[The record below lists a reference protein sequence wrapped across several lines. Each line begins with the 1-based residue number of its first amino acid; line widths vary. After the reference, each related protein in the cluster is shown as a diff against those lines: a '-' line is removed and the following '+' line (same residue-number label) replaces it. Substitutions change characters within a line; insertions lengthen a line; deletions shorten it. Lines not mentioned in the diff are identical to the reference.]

1 MKRISAYIPLGVGLL
16 LLCGYVYIFRDL
28 PDIGTVY
35 DHLLTPSIRI
45 TDRHGE
51 LLYEIIPE
59 DGGRHS
65 VVSIDEIPDCIKL
78 ATIAVEDGN
87 FYQNPGVDLQ
97 GIIRAF
103 WINLKGGE
111 ILAGGSTITQQ
122 VAKNLLLPE
131 TERAEISIRR
141 KLRETAL
148 AWQLTRNYSKDEILS
163 LYLNQSYYGGMA
175 YGVEAAAQTYFGKS
189 IRELTLAE
197 CALIAG
203 LPQAPSYYNPYTN
216 PEAAKSRQLIVLAL
230 MGKEGFI
237 TAEERHLA
245 ENQPLYYNQDPY
257 PIEAPHFIWMVKS
270 RLDNLY
276 EEGALND
283 LDSIIVRT
291 TLDLNYQNLAEE
303 IIKRQ
308 LNEFRYKNDGIDKN
322 VNNAALVA
330 LDPLSGEI
338 LALVGSADFF
348 DTSIDGAVNMVTS
361 QRQPGSAFKPIVYAA
376 ALDPTRDHPWTPG
389 TMILD
394 VSTSFTLPN
403 GDIYTPRNYDFLEHG
418 PVSVR
423 EALGSSLNVPAV
435 ITLNDVGVDKA
446 IQLASHLGISSLND
460 PDDYNLSLALG
471 GGKVSLLELTAA
483 YIPFANGGYNPGS
496 YAILE
501 ITDMEGNVLF
511 VEKKQPLIQVL
522 DAEVA
527 WLISDIL
534 SDDQARVIGFGT
546 NSILN
551 IDRPAAVKTGTTTNF
566 HDNWTVGYTPQIA
579 VGVWV
584 GNSDN
589 KAMRDVTGLTGAAP
603 IWHDAIRAFLQGIPE
618 VTFAKP
624 PGLIQVEICKL
635 SGLLPTGYCH
645 KTYTEWFIPGTEPR
659 ETDNIH
665 QLVIVDSSTGE
676 LADEHTRIEDELPM
690 IVLDLPTSA
699 YSWARAHGWPLLA
712 DFQRAEHL
720 SVDQSSP
727 LVFLSPTNHATYRI
741 AKGLEPDSQRL
752 AITLLTD
759 PSIVRVSIFVDS
771 EVISDI
777 DTYPFQ
783 IWWPLQKGTHQ
794 IWAEGTSAQGE
805 IITSEIIE
813 IEVIE
818 E

>member
-1 MKRISAYIPLGVGLL
+1 MKRISIYILIGVGLF
-16 LLCGYVYIFRDL
+16 LLCGYIYLFYDL
-28 PDIGTVY
+28 PDIETVY
-35 DHLLTPSIRI
+35 DSLLIPSIRI
-45 TDRHGE
+45 TDRDGQ

-59 DGGRHS
+59 ESGRHS

-78 ATIAVEDGN
+78 STIAVEDGS
-87 FYQNPGVDLQ
+87 FYQNPGVDFQ

-131 TERAEISIRR
+131 TERTEITIRR

-148 AWQLTRNYSKDEILS
+148 AWQLTNKYSKDEILS

-175 YGVEAAAQTYFGKS
+175 YGVEAAAQTYFGKP
-189 IRELTLAE
+189 IKELTLAE
-197 CALIAG
+197 CALISG
-203 LPQAPSYYNPYTN
+203 LPQAPSYYNPFTN
-216 PEAAKSRQLIVLAL
+216 PEAAKSRQLIVLGL
-230 MGKEGFI
+230 MKKEGFI
-237 TAEERHLA
+237 TAEEKHLA
-245 ENQPLYYNQDPY
+245 ENQPLFYNQDPY

-270 RLDNLY
+270 RLDELY
-276 EEGALND
+276 KEGAINS

-303 IIKRQ
+303 VIQRQ
-308 LNEFRYKNDGIDKN
+308 LDEFQHKNDGIDKN

-348 DTSIDGAVNMVTS
+348 DPSIDGSVNMVIS

-376 ALDPTRDHPWTPG
+376 ALDPNREHPWNPG

-394 VSTSFTLPN
+394 VYTSFTLAN

-423 EALGSSLNVPAV
+423 EALGSSLNIPAV
-435 ITLNDVGVDKA
+435 ITLNDVGVDKV
-446 IQLASHLGISSLND
+446 IHLASDLGISSLND
-460 PDDYNLSLALG
+460 PSDYNLSLALG
-471 GGKVSLLELTAA
+471 GGKVSLLELSAA
-483 YIPFANGGYNPGS
+483 YIPFANGGYNPGR

-501 ITDMEGNVLF
+501 ISDMDGNVLF
-511 VEKKQPLIQVL
+511 TEEKQPLTQVL
-522 DAEVA
+522 DEEVA
-527 WLISDIL
+527 WIINDIL
-534 SDDQARVIGFGT
+534 SDDQARIIGFGA
-546 NSILN
+546 NSILKL
-551 IDRPAAVKTGTTTNF
+551 DRPAAVKTGTTTNF
-566 HDNWTVGYTPQIA
+566 HDNWTVGYTPQIV

-603 IWHDAIRAFLQGIPE
+603 IWHDSIRAFLQGMPE
-618 VTFAKP
+618 VAFQKP
-624 PGLIQVEICKL
+624 PNIIEVEICKL
-635 SGLLPTGYCH
+635 SGLLPTDYCH
-645 KTYTEWFIPGTEPR
+645 RTTTDWFIPGTEPR
-659 ETDNIH
+659 DPDNIH

-676 LADEHTRIEDELPM
+676 LANEYTRIEDELSM

-699 YSWARAHGWPLLA
+699 HSWARAQGWVLLA
-712 DFQRAEHL
+712 DYQNTEQ
-720 SVDQSSP
+720 SPVDQSSA
-727 LVFLSPTNHATYRI
+727 LVFLSPTNQATYRI
-741 AKGLEPDSQRL
+741 TKGLDPDSQRL
-752 AITLLTD
+752 SITLLTD
-759 PSIVRVSIFVDS
+759 PSIVQVSIFIDG
-771 EVISDI
+771 EIISSI
-777 DTYPFQ
+777 ATYPFQ
-783 IWWPLQKGTHQ
+783 IWWPVQKGNHQ
-794 IWAEGTSAQGE
+794 IWVEGTTVQGE
-805 IITSEIIE
+805 TITSEIIE

>member
-1 MKRISAYIPLGVGLL
+1 MKRISICILLIVGLL
-16 LLCGYVYIFRDL
+16 LLCGYVYTFHDL
-28 PDIGTVY
+28 PNIGTIY

-45 TDRHGE
+45 TDRYGQ

-59 DGGRHS
+59 EGGRHS
-65 VVSIDEIPDCIKL
+65 VISIDEIPDCIKL

-87 FYQNPGVDLQ
+87 FYQNSGVDFQ
-97 GIIRAF
+97 GIIRAI

-122 VAKNLLLPE
+122 VAKNLLLSE
-131 TERAEISIRR
+131 TERTEISIRR
-141 KLRETAL
+141 KLRETML
-148 AWQLTRNYSKDEILS
+148 AWQLTRKYSKDEILF

-189 IRELTLAE
+189 TRELTLAE

-216 PEAAKSRQLIVLAL
+216 PEAAKSRQIIVLGL
-230 MGKEGFI
+230 MEKEGFI

-245 ENQPLYYNQDPY
+245 ENQPLFLNQDPY

-270 RLDNLY
+270 RLDELY
-276 EEGALND
+276 EEGAINES
-283 LDSIIVRT
+283 DSIVVRT

-303 IIKRQ
+303 VIARQ
-308 LNEFRYKNDGIDKN
+308 LDEYQFNYDGIDKN

-330 LDPLSGEI
+330 LDPHSGEI
-338 LALVGSADFF
+338 LALVGSVDFF
-348 DTSIDGAVNMVTS
+348 DPTIDGAVNMAIS

-376 ALDPTRDHPWTPG
+376 ALDPNRDHPWTPG
-389 TMILD
+389 TVILD
-394 VSTSFTLPN
+394 VYTSFTLPN
-403 GDIYTPRNYDFLEHG
+403 GDNYTPMNYDFLEHG

-435 ITLNDVGVDKA
+435 ITLNDVGIDKV
-446 IQLASHLGISSLND
+446 IQLASNLGISSLND
-460 PDDYNLSLALG
+460 PNNYNLSLALG

-483 YIPFANGGYNPGS
+483 YIPFANGGYNPGR
-496 YAILE
+496 YTILE
-501 ITDMEGNVLF
+501 ISDMEGNILF
-511 VEKKQPLIQVL
+511 AEEKQPLIQVL
-522 DAEVA
+522 DEEVA

-534 SDDQARVIGFGT
+534 SDDQARIIGFGA
-546 NSILN
+546 NSILKL
-551 IDRPAAVKTGTTTNF
+551 DRPAAVKTGTTSNF
-566 HDNWTVGYTPQIA
+566 HDNWTVGYTPQIV

-603 IWHDAIRAFLQGIPE
+603 IWHDAIRSFLQGMPGE
-618 VTFAKP
+618 TFPKP
-624 PGLIQVEICKL
+624 PGLIELEICKL
-635 SGLLPTGYCH
+635 SGLLPTEYCR

-659 ETDNIH
+659 ETDNIY
-665 QLVIVDSSTGE
+665 QPVIVDASTGQ
-676 LADEHTRIEDELPM
+676 LANEYTRSEDEFPM
-690 IVLDLPTSA
+690 TVLDLPSSA
-699 YSWARAHGWPLLA
+699 HSWARAHGWPLLA
-712 DFQRAEHL
+712 DFQDPEQFP
-720 SVDQSSP
+720 VDQSSP
-727 LVFLSPTNHATYRI
+727 LAFLSPTNHATYRI
-741 AKGLEPDSQRL
+741 AKGLDTDSQRL
-752 AITLLTD
+752 SIALLTD
-759 PSIVRVSIFVDS
+759 PSIVQVSIFMDS
-771 EVISDI
+771 EVISVI

-783 IWWPLQKGTHQ
+783 IWWPLQKGRHQ
-794 IWAEGTSAQGE
+794 IWAEGTTAQGE